1 MEGRGNRGT
10 RGQRHEGTEAQAP
23 GAKSEGCCNVAF
35 ALLFATAAGWDITGG
50 RGTHWDCDQNRVVFY
65 FGLVYP
71 NIAFQ

>member
-35 ALLFATAAGWDITGG
+35 ALLFVTVARWGARVG
-50 RGTHWDCDQNRVVFY
+50 RGDVTDCDQNRPALWF
-65 FGLVYP
+65 
-71 NIAFQ
+71 